1 MFHFFTHSFIPSF
14 LNKRRDS
21 TREIPYLTNKY
32 NHSLLVTFAFP
43 IALDRIG
50 WKIYMIN
57 GAWDILE
64 LLFVI
69 FFWIETKGK
78 TLEEID
84 EVIDGVKHSDMLDL
98 DLLKRGDGIEA
109 AAEVLEGR
117 EITSD
122 RVDSVTI
129 DAGRK
134 GPNVNYKEATERT
147 NM

>member
-1 MFHFFTHSFIPSF
+1 
-14 LNKRRDS
+14 
-21 TREIPYLTNKY
+21 
-32 NHSLLVTFAFP
+32 
-43 IALDRIG
+43 
-50 WKIYMIN
+50 MIN